1 MNDDSYCKAYN
12 LNLKSSLKYMN
23 FDGFSKDQIVEKYE
37 AYILQREKQIR
48 DIVIQSSALKN
59 KIEEVSVYNNL
70 IYNKGK

>member
-23 FDGFSKDQIVEKYE
+23 FDGLSKDQIVEKYE

-59 KIEEVSVYNNL
+59 KIEEVSIYNNL
-70 IYNKGK
+70 IYDKGK